1 MSALY
6 CEVFPQ
12 PHDGRL
18 TELVLQ
24 LVIVVAPPSNVSI
37 LLSENV
43 DADYHTISTYLH
55 TLFLLL
61 YMYRFKGTKN
71 FRKKVNASEGKELK
85 VKVNCCTFVFSYL
98 W

>member
-1 MSALY
+1 MLQFFAALY

-43 DADYHTISTYLH
+43 DADYHTMSTYLLSAH
-55 TLFLLL
+55 IISTVV
-61 YMYRFKGTKN
+61 Y
-71 FRKKVNASEGKELK
+71 V
-85 VKVNCCTFVFSYL
+85 
-98 W
+98 